1 MRLALLAAACVAAFP
16 ALAQDGARCASRIA
30 IAENLAG
37 QFGERQTAFGLSE
50 SGQSMIEVW
59 ASPET
64 GTWTIL
70 VSLPD
75 GQSCMV
81 AAGVGFTAVPRGP
94 DGVKM

>member
-1 MRLALLAAACVAAFP
+1 MRLALFVAACVAAFP
-16 ALAQDGARCASRIA
+16 ALAQDGTRCASRVA
-30 IAENLAG
+30 IAENLSVKY
-37 QFGERQTAFGLSE
+37 GEQQTAFGLAE

-81 AAGVGFTAVPRGP
+81 ASGIGFTAVSRGP